1 MLKRTVRRR
10 CDGFSLVEML
20 IVITIMGALMAILM
34 PSMVTAFRQLATR
47 SSVDRLTMAH
57 GLTRATAVRFGRVA
71 ELHIDAAN
79 RKFWVEVDT
88 SGTGIRDTVGMLN
101 QLADALA
108 VTSTRSVLCFDS
120 RGLATARG
128 ACEPADAIVTFS
140 ANGRTDTLQTTV
152 LGMVLR

>member
-1 MLKRTVRRR
+1 
-10 CDGFSLVEML
+10 
-20 IVITIMGALMAILM
+20 
-34 PSMVTAFRQLATR
+34 
-47 SSVDRLTMAH
+47 MAH
-57 GLTRATAVRFGRVA
+57 GLTRATGVRFGRVA

-88 SGTGIRDTVGMLN
+88 SGTGIRDTVGTLN

-152 LGMVLR
+152 LGLVLR